1 MFSLY
6 HLSQGGKGLKKKNK
20 KEKISSK
27 YSRILHAAIHRVV
40 ISFFLIMKFRKQKS
54 FCVLSYSGWHVR
66 GRWNSVSGGV

>member
-20 KEKISSK
+20 REKISTK

-40 ISFFLIMKFRKQKS
+40 ISFFLIMKFRKKNH
-54 FCVLSYSGWHVR
+54 FVF
-66 GRWNSVSGGV
+66 